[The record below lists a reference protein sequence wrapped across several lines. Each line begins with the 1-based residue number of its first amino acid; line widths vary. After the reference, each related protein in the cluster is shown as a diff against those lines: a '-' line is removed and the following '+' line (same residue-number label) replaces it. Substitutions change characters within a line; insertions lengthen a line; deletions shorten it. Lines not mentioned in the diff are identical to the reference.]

1 VLICLAGILSA
12 CELLDQLALH
22 RVIPQLFL
30 RLIPRTGSPYISVLF
45 FVVFSGMLY
54 ATAGANLVVVSEM
67 FSLVWL
73 TVMTLF
79 PIALLL
85 LKFNR
90 GRLPREN
97 PAKRV
102 TICGALV
109 ISAVVFSGNIAYNP
123 KTAG

>member
-1 VLICLAGILSA
+1 MISLTGILSA

-22 RVIPQLFL
+22 RVIPHLFL
-30 RLIPRTGSPYISVLF
+30 KLIPRTGSPYISVLS

-97 PAKRV
+97 PVKLI

-109 ISAVVFSGNIAYNP
+109 ISAVVLSGNIAYNP